1 MSTSNDECQMSN
13 DEGMTKSE
21 SRNASAGLRHWSIRI
36 SFVIRH
42 WCFVISSKFRS
53 LAYHTGRLFVK
64 LLFACVVRI
73 GVLRRENGN
82 RVGGFLL
89 AANHISHF
97 DPFLISLAVRR
108 KIDWMT
114 MAEFFRFPLGFLLRA
129 IDAFPAE
136 RDRADLKTI
145 RAAIERLKSGRVV
158 GLFPEGGIRDGTR
171 SLLEGAPLRP
181 GASALAQIAGVPVL
195 PCVILGTD
203 RLYSKRQWLPF
214 RRTPIWIAF
223 GNPISHFPE
232 LQKSQ
237 AREQIESQL
246 EAAFKNLYAELREK
260 FRLTSDDLPHPPRER
275 MSRCRASAPLA
286 AHQNG
291 NRSGRPTISN
301 ARLQRL
307 ASGTIDSL
315 ICGSLNLLHTRHRL
329 NGRGREE
336 MERYVA
342 ECERLAPQEYYAAP
356 YEPNLAKTLVNG
368 HATMAWNSP
377 IRTHFAANNIAHAEF
392 FQSRRGGIRAPT
404 VLLLHALMSTSRDGH
419 RRCAERFNELG
430 WNACFLHLPYHF
442 SRVPRGYWNGELAI
456 TCDLIRNAEGLRQG
470 VIELRQLMGA
480 LRERGCREFAVLATS
495 YGGWIGALLTLV
507 ESDFR
512 FVALM
517 SPIVNVEH
525 AIWQSPAA
533 RRIRRELLHANIEPA
548 LVARHF
554 HLSSPLHTQP
564 LCDPAC
570 VLFVTGE
577 FDSIVPT
584 GEIEAIQQKWRGS
597 ELLRVQ
603 QGHFGH
609 RMMPETIARL
619 KQRGDL

>member
-1 MSTSNDECQMSN
+1 VEIKTAFY
-13 DEGMTKSE
+13 
-21 SRNASAGLRHWSIRI
+21 RAGKL
-36 SFVIRH
+36 
-42 WCFVISSKFRS
+42 
-53 LAYHTGRLFVK
+53 LVK
-64 LLFACVVRI
+64 LLFGCVARTR
-73 GVLRRENGN
+73 VLRRENVN
-82 RVGGFLL
+82 RAGGFLL

-97 DPFLISLAVRR
+97 DPFLISLAVLR

-114 MAEFFRFPLGFLLRA
+114 MAEFFRSPMLGFLLRA

-145 RAAIERLKSGRVV
+145 RTAIQRLKSGHVV

-195 PCVILGTD
+195 PCVILGSD

-232 LQKSQ
+232 LQKTH
-237 AREQIESQL
+237 ARERIESEL
-246 EAAFKNLYAELREK
+246 AAAFKNLYAELREK
-260 FRLTSDDLPHPPRER
+260 FRLTTDDLPHPPRER
-275 MSRCRASAPLA
+275 MSRCGASAPLA
-286 AHQNG
+286 AHPNG
-291 NRSGRPTISN
+291 NRTGCPTISS

-336 MERYVA
+336 MVRYVA

-392 FQSRRGGIRAPT
+392 FQCAQGIRAPT
-404 VLLLHALMSTSRDGH
+404 VLLLHALMSTSRAGH

-470 VIELRQLMGA
+470 VMELRQLMSA
-480 LRERGCREFAVLATS
+480 LRERGCREFGVLATS

-533 RRIRRELLHANIEPA
+533 RRIRRELLQANIEPS

-577 FDSIVPT
+577 FDSIAPA

-609 RMMPETIARL
+609 RMMRETIARL